1 MSALKSK
8 KITLNSDSVERL
20 ENLLIEI
27 KKTGN
32 HCKVDDNLLVSWII
46 TDYQKSIS
54 KRKIEEIYYRFL
66 DENLFSQSLF
76 KSNIPLIEANKQI
89 KEMIR
94 KRKNALKERS
104 KRPKKQVQKVQ
115 PQTSTSEQ
123 RKVGFE

>member
-46 TDYQKSIS
+46 TDYQTSIS

-66 DENLFSQSLF
+66 DENLFSQSLL

-104 KRPKKQVQKVQ
+104 KRQKKQVQKIQ